1 MRRTVLLLVPFLGGC
16 LAPAWNENPIPLTTA
31 PLASPSGMDE
41 IGKGGS
47 ALTPDGRAI
56 FATPD
61 DFTCAAD
68 DASRL
73 FSQDL
78 FDEFP
83 DAETLADNLLL
94 SGIDE
99 EPPDDEGVTRPT
111 EVSFDFPVVENEK
124 VQYYIDFFTGRAR
137 QTFALW
143 LARSG
148 RYLPLM
154 QSIFEEEG
162 LPLDLVYLSLI
173 ESGFNVRAYS
183 VAHAM
188 GPWQFIE
195 STGRAYGLQNDWWRD
210 ERRDFYKST
219 RAAARFL
226 RDLHERFDGNW
237 YLALASYNCGP
248 GRVSRAISTS
258 GSTCYWEL
266 SRQRLIPPETRNY
279 VPKLLAA
286 LLIAKEPEKYGFDI
300 TYQEP
305 LAYEYVTIPTST
317 DLEVIAR
324 LADSTLEEI
333 RGLNPELRRWST
345 PPAIRNYRLRVP
357 AGTKAEFEKR
367 YAALPEKQRASFS
380 RYTVRRGDTLGAIA
394 ARYNVRAEEIASL
407 NNITNPRALR
417 IGAELMLPLGPET
430 AAAVAAQGASQPAR
444 GRTVTYEVRRG
455 DSLWSIARQFGVTEN
470 NLRAWNNLGGGSL
483 IRPGQKLTI
492 ALGANA
498 PAAAAKGSGGAVSE
512 TIYQVRSGD
521 SLWSIGTRFGVTPE
535 QLRAWNNLPRG
546 NMLRPG
552 DRLRIVQ
559 PAAERRIV
567 YQVQPGD
574 TLWGIG
580 IRHNVG
586 MQQIREWNNLGE
598 GDVLRPGDRL
608 TLLIPEGHRG

>member
-1 MRRTVLLLVPFLGGC
+1 M
-16 LAPAWNENPIPLTTA
+16 
-31 PLASPSGMDE
+31 ASEADE
-41 IGKGGS
+41 FGARGS
-47 ALTPDGRAI
+47 ALTRSGP
-56 FATPD
+56 TPLNKFR
-61 DFTCAAD
+61 FTESGGPAP
-68 DASRL
+68 
-73 FSQDL
+73 FGGL
-78 FDEFP
+78 FDELP
-83 DAETLADNLLL
+83 DPETLEDNFLL
-94 SGIDE
+94 SGVGE
-99 EPPDDEGVTRPT
+99 EPPEDEGVTTPA
-111 EVSFDFPVVENEK
+111 EISFDFPVVENEK
-124 VQYYIDFFTGRAR
+124 VHYYIDFFTGRAR

-143 LARSG
+143 LSRSG

-162 LPLDLVYLSLI
+162 LPLDLTYLALI

-183 VAHAM
+183 WAHAM

-226 RDLHERFDGNW
+226 KDLNERFDGNW

-248 GRVSRAISTS
+248 GRVSRAISSS
-258 GSTCYWEL
+258 GSNCYWEL

-286 LLIAKEPEKYGFDI
+286 LLIAKEPEKYGFEI
-300 TYQEP
+300 TYMEP

-324 LADSTLEEI
+324 LANTTLDEI

-345 PPAIRNYRLRVP
+345 PPGIRNYRLRIP
-357 AGTKAEFEKR
+357 AGVKSEFEAR
-367 YAALPEKQRASFS
+367 YAALPEKERANFM

-394 ARYNVRAEEIASL
+394 QRYNTSAQQIASL
-407 NNITNPRALR
+407 NNISNPRALR
-417 IGAELMLPLGPET
+417 IGTELMLPLHPDMAG
-430 AAAVAAQGASQPAR
+430 AVARERQSQPAR
-444 GRTVTYEVRRG
+444 ARSVTYEVRQG

-470 NLRAWNNLGGGSL
+470 NLRAWNNLGNGSL

-492 ALGANA
+492 SLGGPPATTARA
-498 PAAAAKGSGGAVSE
+498 PEPAQKE

-521 SLWSIGTRFGVTPE
+521 NLWSIGSRFGVTTE
-535 QLRAWNNLPRG
+535 QLRAWNNLKG
-546 NMLRPG
+546 DVLRPG
-552 DRLRIVQ
+552 DRLKIFQ
-559 PAAERRIV
+559 PATERKIV

-580 IRHNVG
+580 VRHNVR
-586 MQQIREWNNLGE
+586 MQQIMEWNNLGE
-598 GDVLRPGDRL
+598 GDILRPGDRL
-608 TLLIPEGHRG
+608 TLMVPDGHRG